1 MKQVIH
7 IGEFPIALISEDFEE
22 TLDID
27 QICQIDYSNL
37 YGEAVTIPALIN
49 KVGMMKSQAESDY
62 SKAKLECEI
71 YESKLR
77 KSIRVESSKN
87 SGKFLIGDD
96 WVKLT
101 EKSIDEA
108 VYLDEEYQELRT
120 ILIDTKKNLD
130 VLDSLYWAVG
140 NKSKKLDNL
149 VKQVTPSEFIDE
161 LVEGKV
167 NTFLIKKS
175 KIKF

>member
-1 MKQVIH
+1 MKQIIH
-7 IGEFPIALISEDFEE
+7 IGECPIALISEDFEE
-22 TLDID
+22 SINID
-27 QICQIDYSNL
+27 EIFQIDYSNL
-37 YGEAVTIPALIN
+37 YGEAVTIPALLN
-49 KVGMMKSQAESDY
+49 KVGMMKSQAESDF

-77 KSIRVESSKN
+77 KSIRVESGRN
-87 SGKFLIGDD
+87 AGKFLIDGD

-108 VYLDEEYQELRT
+108 VYLDDEYQRLRSVM
-120 ILIDTKKNLD
+120 IETKKNLD
-130 VLDSLYWAVG
+130 LLDSLYWAVG
-140 NKSKKLDNL
+140 TKSKKLDNL
-149 VKQVTPSEFIDE
+149 VKQVTPQEFVEE